1 MFHVKKNHLLDIT
14 MLHTINQ
21 SPFQSNTFETA
32 LRFIQPGDPV
42 LFLQDGAYTVQSSN
56 RFADLV
62 TELMQTNPVH
72 VLQPELQARGIG
84 NPLDGVKLI
93 GYSEFVDLAVEH
105 QVNSWL

>member
-1 MFHVKKNHLLDIT
+1 
-14 MLHTINQ
+14 
-21 SPFQSNTFETA
+21 
-32 LRFIQPGDPV
+32 
-42 LFLQDGAYTVQSSN
+42 
-56 RFADLV
+56 
-62 TELMQTNPVH
+62 MQTNPVH